1 MAEGLYKVNKGVN
14 KSVEF
19 KGLKAQYIWWLAG
32 GVIAVMIL
40 FAIMYIAG
48 LNQYLCIGFALGMGA
63 FVVMAVFRI
72 SHKYGEHGLMK
83 MRARKGVPQAIRS
96 RSRELFKRRQK

>member
-1 MAEGLYKVNKGVN
+1 MSSDVYKVNKGVG

-32 GVIAVMIL
+32 GVIGVMIL

-48 LNQYLCIGFALGMGA
+48 INQYLCIGIALGMGA
-63 FVVMAVFRI
+63 FVVIAVFRI
-72 SHKYGEHGLMK
+72 SHKFGEYGLMK

-96 RSRELFKRRQK
+96 RSRVLFKRKP